1 VFEGVEVRIVV
12 VATVVPGAPADIVA
26 IVTSLV
32 EVREGVGARI
42 VVVTSLVITSE
53 VAKAPANVVAIVTSV
68 AEVGEWARVVVRIT
82 VVEVGEGATEG
93 TARVG
98 VVVVTISEVVPPAR
112 PTKLVVLEAMDP
124 IAEESLTMGL
134 GAGVAASVVGAG
146 MGAVFVIGVLESVVD
161 NASEVVG
168 VLRSTVAAYVEVVSI
183 VASVVGVECSLSVVV
198 VVVVVEVVV
207 VDVVVVRVTGSCK
220 AITSPTTWIS
230 SRRCLTNRS
239 IFCRVTVSATSTTR

>member
-183 VASVVGVECSLSVVV
+183 VARLWWLWLLWLWWLWSRLWLLTLSSSESLVLAKLSL
-198 VVVVVEVVV
+198 
-207 VDVVVVRVTGSCK
+207 RQLHGFLPGAASRTG
-220 AITSPTTWIS
+220 PS
-230 SRRCLTNRS
+230 S
-239 IFCRVTVSATSTTR
+239 AG